1 MMGLILKIKT
11 KTLNYGQQPVGSFK
25 HFFFLVDGG
34 VVLPEVAV
42 GTDEEEQ
49 GEEVARAEEHKESEE

>member
-1 MMGLILKIKT
+1 MMGLLQEENKEFEYNVK
-11 KTLNYGQQPVGSFK
+11 QPVGSFK

>member
-1 MMGLILKIKT
+1 MR
-11 KTLNYGQQPVGSFK
+11 GQNKPVGSFK

-34 VVLPEVAV
+34 VVFPEVAV

-49 GEEVARAEEHKESEE
+49 REEVARAEEHKESEE